1 MASCEDSIIELFYI
15 IQSIYYGIQST
26 NSYDFIS
33 SSSLYNSSNNF
44 YPALLFEIFFIIII
58 KSLLISLIN
67 YYQ

>member
-1 MASCEDSIIELFYI
+1 MIII
-15 IQSIYYGIQST
+15 ILSYDIMVFKYT
-26 NSYDFIS
+26 NSYDFKS